1 MHVTTHFDAE
11 DLATLD
17 TIAGTLGLDRSE
29 VILRAVRLAGMV
41 RAVCYVN
48 GVVRPVADPRGGP
61 APL

>member
-17 TIAGTLGLDRSE
+17 VIAGTLGLERTE
-29 VILRAVRLAGMV
+29 VILRSVRLAGMV

-48 GVVRPVADPRGGP
+48 GVVRPIEDPRGP
-61 APL
+61 AESV